1 MKYDMKKTYIAP
13 EITVI
18 EMEIESP
25 ILSISGESGG
35 LDDTSWGGSAGSS
48 TGNGKIEADANRR
61 RGSWGNLWESDNRW

>member
-35 LDDTSWGGSAGSS
+35 LDGTSWGGEAS
-48 TGNGKIEADANRR
+48 NGEADANGR